1 MTKSSGQV
9 ALIVLLLSAVAMTIG
24 LGMSRKTV
32 VDTKVETDEES
43 LKQAFNTAE
52 SGVEYYLGTGETYF
66 TAIDSL
72 SVADIVVGNIGAG
85 STINLNQYTLTNSNL
100 VYWLVG
106 HDVNGDIDDSVFYG
120 GNSLSICMEDGFNRS
135 IKVDYFYSNS
145 LGNYQV
151 QRFGYN
157 LTLDLVNGFTN
168 VTPVQGNCISGYRE
182 QSLGVAL
189 GGGITPTLL
198 VVKPIGGGGR
208 FYLLGNNGTFPIQG
222 ISISATGVVGDAQT
236 GVKRKINVIQTY
248 QVPSFALE
256 AITAFGDVLSN

>member
-1 MTKSSGQV
+1 MKNNKGQV

-52 SGVEYYLGTGETYF
+52 SGVEYYLGTGGTHF
-66 TAIDSL
+66 TAIDNL
-72 SVADIVVGNIGAG
+72 SIADIVVGNIGEG
-85 STINLNQYTLTNSNL
+85 STINLNQYTLNNSNL
-100 VYWLVG
+100 AYWLVG
-106 HDVNGDIDDSVFYG
+106 HDANGDIDEAVVYG
-120 GNSLSICMEDGFNRS
+120 GDSLSVCMENSFDRA
-135 IKVDYFYSNS
+135 IKVDYFYSNA

-182 QSLGVAL
+182 QSLGVTL
-189 GGGITPTLL
+189 GAGITPTLL

-222 ISISATGVVGDAQT
+222 ISISATGIVGDVET